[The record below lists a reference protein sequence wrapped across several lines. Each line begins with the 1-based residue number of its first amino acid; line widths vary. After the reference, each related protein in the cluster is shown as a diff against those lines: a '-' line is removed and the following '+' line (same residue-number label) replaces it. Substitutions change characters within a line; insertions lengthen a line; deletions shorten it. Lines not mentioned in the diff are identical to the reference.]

1 MELRFHGQI
10 IEEGKHTITRTYR
23 YRSTDRSFYQLT
35 TATGDRS
42 TERGVFGR
50 REYWE
55 RTSKGRIVNLR
66 MGNKED
72 LNAVKAIRDER
83 SQFERILRM
92 VLLTRL
98 QDGKTQVSLAAPNP
112 VLLIKDMPY
121 EAKYILGKDRSAHRY
136 HVLDLKRPNTARLR
150 FFIRTSDYT
159 VRKAIQF
166 SEKRP
171 NRIDWYFYFG
181 PFTRES
187 KLGLLLPQY
196 FSAHIRR
203 PVDAATKKKTCK
215 FRGEIAVDLNP
226 SLEKAQLRPDG

>member
-1 MELRFHGQI
+1 LKFHGQI

-35 TATGDRS
+35 TATGDRR

-50 REYWE
+50 RDYWE
-55 RTSKGRIVNLR
+55 RTSKGQVVKLR

-98 QDGKTQVSLAAPNP
+98 QDGKTKVSLAAPNP
-112 VLLIKDMPY
+112 VYLVKDLPY
-121 EAKYILGKDRSAHRY
+121 EATGILGKNRNEHRY
-136 HVLDLKRPNTARLR
+136 HVLDLKRPDAARLR
-150 FFIRTSDYT
+150 FFIRTTDYT

-166 SEKRP
+166 SKERP

-181 PFTRES
+181 PFVKEA
-187 KLGLLLPQY
+187 KLGLLLPKY

-203 PVDAATKKKTCK
+203 PVDRATKEKTCK
-215 FRGEIAVDLNP
+215 FRGELDVELNP
-226 SLEKAQLRPDG
+226 ALNDVAMRPAGG